1 MKTLI
6 SLLAADVSS
15 EMYEDPFPIKVTDMS
30 KLFQTM
36 EFTPEK
42 IQIPFEISTMITV
55 ANHSEFKKRNQM
67 ISLDD
72 DIIQSKPLK
81 T

>member
-1 MKTLI
+1 MKTYI
-6 SLLAADVSS
+6 SILAADVSS

-42 IQIPFEISTMITV
+42 IQIPFENVPEWINGV
-55 ANHSEFKKRNQM
+55 FYRNGPTKYEYGDHTEPEVDFRV
-67 ISLDD
+67 L
-72 DIIQSKPLK
+72 
-81 T
+81 